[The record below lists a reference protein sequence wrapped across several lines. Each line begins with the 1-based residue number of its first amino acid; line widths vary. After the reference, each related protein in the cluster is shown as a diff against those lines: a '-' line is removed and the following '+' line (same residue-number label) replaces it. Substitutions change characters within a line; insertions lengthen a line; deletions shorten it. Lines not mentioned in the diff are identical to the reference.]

1 LVVPKKEED
10 PTLDTVKVV
19 SPDFNRIKEEMLPPS
34 TKEDVPVTV
43 PGASRTLFGTA
54 KTRVQVGGFEPSA
67 RLVALSKKMKEDA
80 KAAEVAEKCKK
91 RLARIRQ
98 ADPDILSSDEG
109 VPIGQLFGPK
119 LALGKP
125 DLFPEQ
131 PPARAMFKRK
141 AEDKDHKVLPFN
153 PGKPK
158 TPLDVAN
165 GPKKFM
171 NPFVKK
177 KTKERVKKERESD
190 DDDDSSRPS
199 GAEVKGDSDY
209 VA

>member
-1 LVVPKKEED
+1 
-10 PTLDTVKVV
+10 
-19 SPDFNRIKEEMLPPS
+19 
-34 TKEDVPVTV
+34 
-43 PGASRTLFGTA
+43 
-54 KTRVQVGGFEPSA
+54 
-67 RLVALSKKMKEDA
+67 
-80 KAAEVAEKCKK
+80 
-91 RLARIRQ
+91 
-98 ADPDILSSDEG
+98 
-109 VPIGQLFGPK
+109 
-119 LALGKP
+119 
-125 DLFPEQ
+125 
-131 PPARAMFKRK
+131 MFKRK

-177 KTKERVKKERESD
+177 KTKRRVKKERESD